1 MRFSPQTTFTAF
13 TTAFAAS
20 FLLLQ
25 GCNDVDSNSNS
36 ESESPESWQKHLK
49 PADAKTLAD
58 FNFHARAYV
67 PVYSH
72 IYTEDRDRVLN
83 LAETLSVRNT
93 DDANAIV
100 ISSVRYQSNTGKL
113 IREYVPKPV
122 LLEPMATAD
131 FVVRL
136 DDTSGGSGASFVVE
150 WQGSKT
156 VNPPL
161 IEAIMIS
168 TGSGRNLSFVCR
180 AVDLPAKAVSKNSD
194 ESSVP
199 NTKK

>member
-1 MRFSPQTTFTAF
+1 MRFSPQTTLAAF
-13 TTAFAAS
+13 TTAFAVS
-20 FLLLQ
+20 LLLLQ

-58 FNFHARAYV
+58 FTLHARAYV

-72 IYTEDRDRVLN
+72 IYTENRDRVLN

-199 NTKK
+199 TTKK